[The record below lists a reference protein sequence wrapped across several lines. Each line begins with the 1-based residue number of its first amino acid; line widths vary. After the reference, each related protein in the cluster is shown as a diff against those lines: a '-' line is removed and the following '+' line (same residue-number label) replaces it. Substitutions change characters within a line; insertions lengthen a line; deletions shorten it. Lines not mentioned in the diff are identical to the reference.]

1 MIKKPIEMLAIPMM
15 VLGIFAIQAKELS
28 LEDLDLSVPGSE
40 PDITITEHQNRTM
53 QEYRIN
59 NNVYMIKV
67 TPRIGVP
74 YYLVDPDG
82 TGNMEWRRNSLG
94 MDVNPPRWA
103 LFSW

>member
-1 MIKKPIEMLAIPMM
+1 MIKKLIPMLLIPLTIPI
-15 VLGIFAIQAKELS
+15 VTAQGEKLRTG
-28 LEDLDLSVPGSE
+28 DLDLSVPGSE
-40 PDITITEHQNRTM
+40 PDITITEHDNRTM
-53 QEYRIN
+53 REYRIN

-67 TPRIGVP
+67 TPRIGAP